1 MRVGNVV
8 LVTKRDY
15 ATTDDEADIYNKY
28 QDEEVRQLKEFGYI
42 PQDLDS
48 IIETEMAK
56 ISSGQD
62 KSKAAKI
69 TEEQPNDEPQKEVG
83 NDEDIEDL

>member
-69 TEEQPNDEPQKEVG
+69 AEEQPNDEPQKEVG